1 MNKEIL
7 PLADSVGEFI
17 QYWGFKSI
25 HGRVWTLIYLSDQP
39 ISTPQIVETLGVSK
53 GLTSMA
59 INELMELELIEQ
71 LDKAKYGAHTY
82 ISKED
87 IASTVRNVLRERE
100 LVYIKEAQNKM
111 EVLLSKSDSELN
123 KSNINKKRLKSLR
136 DLTHSHRLLLSKVV
150 GHNFKSVRDWL
161 DTIKFGIKFFR

>member
-71 LDKAKYGAHTY
+71 LDKAKYGVHTY